1 MTHIL
6 LNKLREKMTFR
17 RILRKTV
24 VYIALIIILGILI
37 YLTYNEYKNTI
48 VEQQQ
53 QEMLGVSKSISR
65 SIDVLINDVQNSM
78 KDISLDE
85 DFTKNIDYIERG
97 KIDDTCYNRLKSYYE
112 AENKVIDAV
121 YFLDKSGNVLLQYPE
136 KLNLEDDAKND
147 IKAVISS
154 KKSYIG
160 KAYLDK
166 AKNTFILNLYE
177 PVFERGNFKGVIT
190 AAVDLNTIYNIL
202 ISPVK
207 IGEKG
212 YAMVKDEYGTII
224 MHPAKEQIGMN
235 VIETRKQVYPNLD
248 YHELEVLIKNQLT
261 GQEGTA
267 VYHSYWWTDNVL
279 KKVLK
284 LNAYTPLRLGNHFWI
299 IAITMSYDEIQGPI
313 NKFLAEII
321 GIVIIIVIMLYTLI
335 SELKITKR
343 NKEELEK
350 ETKYLKMLN
359 ETSEQLRKEEAEL
372 YHSHKLKIIGTLAGG
387 IAHDINNLLTPIQGY
402 SELLLM
408 RIPENSEYREDV
420 EEILKASQKG
430 KELIEQILVFSR
442 NDNEVTKVE
451 SVDINKAM
459 KETLKLLKA
468 VIPGNVI
475 IKENIKKDCGFIN
488 ANYTQI
494 HQVIFNLCT
503 NAYQAIKNKK
513 GIIDISLNTVQG
525 KKVNKT
531 GKLLLEEKNYIELM
545 VKDTGCGMDE
555 ETKIRIFDPFFT
567 TKIAGE
573 GTGLGLFV
581 VQSIIGKYGGAIT
594 VESEPGIGSCFKVY
608 LPLTYREASTERDG
622 SLQSVSHMDKRI
634 LIVDDNEKNIKVLKK
649 GLEYIGYEV
658 ITETNSLRALKIFQA
673 DYEKL
678 DLVIT
683 DYAMPELKGSELAVK
698 VKKIKKDIIV
708 ILMTGFMEE
717 NKKDINNCK
726 FIDAY
731 ISKPIELVK
740 LTEMIKKY

>member
-1 MTHIL
+1 MIHTFL
-6 LNKLREKMTFR
+6 DKLKKVIFK
-17 RILRKTV
+17 RKFIKTA
-24 VYIALIIILGILI
+24 VYIVLIIILSILI
-37 YLTYNEYKNTI
+37 YLTYNEYKKTI
-48 VEQQQ
+48 VEEQQQ
-53 QEMLGVSKSISR
+53 QMLGVSKSISR
-65 SIDVLINDVQNSM
+65 SINVLIDNVKDSM
-78 KDISLDE
+78 KVISLDE
-85 DFTKNIDYIERG
+85 EFIRNIDYIEKG
-97 KIDDTCYNRLKSYYE
+97 KMTDIYHNKLKSYYE
-112 AENKVIDAV
+112 SENNVIDAV
-121 YFLDKSGNVLLQYPE
+121 YFLDRDGNVLSQYPE
-136 KLNLEDDAKND
+136 KIILQDNTKND
-147 IKAVISS
+147 IEAAILS

-166 AKNTFILNLYE
+166 AKNTFILNMYE
-177 PVFERGNFKGVIT
+177 PVFDRGDFKGIVT
-190 AAVDLNTIYNIL
+190 VAVDLETIYNIL

-284 LNAYTPLRLGNHFWI
+284 LNAYSPLQLGNHFWI

-313 NKFLAEII
+313 NKFLGEII
-321 GIVIIIVIMLYTLI
+321 GIVIIIVIMLYVLI
-335 SELKITKR
+335 SELKRTKR
-343 NKEELEK
+343 NKKELEQ

-359 ETSEQLRKEEAEL
+359 EASEQLRKEEVEL

-387 IAHDINNLLTPIQGY
+387 IAHDINNLLTPILGY

-408 RIPENSEYREDV
+408 RIPENSEYHEDV

-442 NDNEVTKVE
+442 NDSEVTKVE
-451 SVDINKAM
+451 SVDINKVM

-468 VIPGNVI
+468 VLPRNVI
-475 IKENIKKDCGFIN
+475 VKENIKKDCGFIN

-503 NAYQAIKNKK
+503 NAYQAIKNKE
-513 GIIDISLNTVQG
+513 GIIDISLNTVQWEEI
-525 KKVNKT
+525 NKT
-531 GKLLLEEKNYIELM
+531 GKVLMEEKKYIELM

-555 ETKIRIFDPFFT
+555 ETKTRIFDPFFT
-567 TKIAGE
+567 TKAAGE

-581 VQSIIGKYGGAIT
+581 VQSIIEKYGGTII
-594 VESEPGIGSCFKVY
+594 VESELDLGSCFKVY
-608 LPLTYREASTERDG
+608 LPLADKKASSENDD
-622 SLQSVSHMDKRI
+622 SPQSVSHNDKRI
-634 LIVDDNEKNIKVLKK
+634 LIVDDNENNVKMLKK
-649 GLEYIGYEV
+649 GLEYLGYEV
-658 ITETNSLRALKIFQA
+658 VTETNSIRALKIFQEG
-673 DYEKL
+673 YEKF

-683 DYAMPELKGSELAVK
+683 DYMMPELTGSELAAE
-698 VKKIKKDIIV
+698 VKKIKKDTVV
-708 ILMTGFMEE
+708 ILMTGFMDE
-717 NKKDINNCK
+717 NEKDINNCR

-731 ISKPIELVK
+731 ISKPIELAK
-740 LTEMIKKY
+740 LTEMIKKQ

>member
-1 MTHIL
+1 VIYTFL
-6 LNKLREKMTFR
+6 DKLRKITFK
-17 RILRKTV
+17 RKFIKTA
-24 VYIALIIILGILI
+24 VYIVLIIILSILI
-37 YLTYNEYKNTI
+37 YLTYNEYKKTI
-48 VEQQQ
+48 VEEQQ

-65 SIDVLINDVQNSM
+65 SINVLIDNVKDSM
-78 KDISLDE
+78 KVISLDE
-85 DFTKNIDYIERG
+85 EFIKNIDYIEKG
-97 KIDDTCYNRLKSYYE
+97 KMTDIYYNKLKSYYE
-112 AENKVIDAV
+112 SENNVIDAV
-121 YFLDKSGNVLLQYPE
+121 YFLDRNGNVLSQYPE
-136 KLNLEDDAKND
+136 KINLQGDTKND
-147 IKAVISS
+147 INAAILS

-166 AKNTFILNLYE
+166 AKNTFILNMYE
-177 PVFERGNFKGVIT
+177 PVFDRGDFKGIVT
-190 AAVDLNTIYNIL
+190 VAVDLETIYNIL

-284 LNAYTPLRLGNHFWI
+284 LNAYSPLQLGNHFWI

-313 NKFLAEII
+313 NKFLGEII
-321 GIVIIIVIMLYTLI
+321 GIVIIIVIMLYVLI
-335 SELKITKR
+335 SELKRTKR
-343 NKEELEK
+343 NKKELEK

-359 ETSEQLRKEEAEL
+359 EASEQLRKEEVEL

-387 IAHDINNLLTPIQGY
+387 IAHDINNLLTPILGY

-408 RIPENSEYREDV
+408 RIPENSEYHEDL

-451 SVDINKAM
+451 SVDINKVM
-459 KETLKLLKA
+459 KETLRLLKA
-468 VIPGNVI
+468 VLPRNVI
-475 IKENIKKDCGFIN
+475 IKENIRKDCGFIN

-503 NAYQAIKNKK
+503 NAYHAIKNKE
-513 GIIDISLNTVQG
+513 GIIDISLNTIQG
-525 KKVNKT
+525 EKINKT
-531 GKLLLEEKNYIELM
+531 GKVLLQEKGYIELM

-555 ETKIRIFDPFFT
+555 ETKARIFEPFFT
-567 TKIAGE
+567 TKAAGE

-581 VQSIIGKYGGAIT
+581 VQSIIGKYGGVIT
-594 VESEPGIGSCFKVY
+594 VESELAVGSCFKVY
-608 LPLTYREASTERDG
+608 LPLADREASSENDD
-622 SLQSVSHMDKRI
+622 SLQSVSHNDKRI
-634 LIVDDNEKNIKVLKK
+634 LIVDDNENNVKMLKK
-649 GLEYIGYEV
+649 GLEYLGYEV
-658 ITETNSLRALKIFQA
+658 VTETNSIRALKIFQA
-673 DYEKL
+673 EYEEF

-683 DYAMPELKGSELAVK
+683 DYMMPELTGSELAAE
-698 VKKIKKDIIV
+698 VKKIKKDTVV
-708 ILMTGFMEE
+708 ILMTGFMDE
-717 NKKDINNCK
+717 NEKNINNCR

-731 ISKPIELVK
+731 ISKPIEMTKISEL
-740 LTEMIKKY
+740 IKRC